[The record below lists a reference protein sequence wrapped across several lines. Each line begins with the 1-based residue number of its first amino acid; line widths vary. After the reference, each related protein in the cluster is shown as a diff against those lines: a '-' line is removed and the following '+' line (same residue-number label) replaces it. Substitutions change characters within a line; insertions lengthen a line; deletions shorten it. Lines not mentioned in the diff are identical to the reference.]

1 MNSNWIKTLF
11 IWLLLFFSVVVIAN
25 YLTTSTKSVD
35 ISFSEFMKEVND
47 GHVSSIVIEGNDIKG
62 VLKVP
67 MNVQGVK
74 YNNFKTRIPYEDPEL
89 VRNLVK
95 QGVEVNSKA
104 HKIYWDIIIGNLPWI
119 ILLGIFWFFLMG
131 RMGAG
136 PKDAIKFGK
145 SSVKVLKESKP
156 RVTFEDVAG
165 CDEAKYELSE
175 VIDFLK
181 NPEKYRRIGARIPKG
196 VLLVGPPGTGK
207 TLLAR
212 AVAGE
217 AEVPFL
223 SISGSEFV
231 ELFVGIGAARVR
243 DLFDQAKANTPCI
256 VFIDEIDAVGRL
268 RGAGLGGGHDERE
281 QTLNQLLV
289 EMDGFDASEGIVVM
303 AATNRPDILDPA
315 LLRPG
320 RFDRQIV
327 VPVPD
332 IKGREQILRIHAK
345 NVPIAEDVDFPLIA
359 RQTPGFTGADLA
371 NLVNEAALLAARYNS
386 DKVHMKHFEEAK
398 DKIIMGVA
406 RKSAVIE
413 EEDKERIA
421 YHEAGHAIVSKK
433 LKYSDP
439 VHKVTIIPHGRALG
453 VTQQLPERDRYLYP
467 KEYILDQITV
477 LLGGRAAEKLI
488 YRTESTGAAND
499 LERATQFARKMVC
512 EWGMSERVGPVVW
525 GKTEEEV
532 FLGREL
538 GVKKY
543 YSDDTARIIDEEI
556 KRIIEDA
563 EKRAQTIL
571 SENEDALRAVVKKLL
586 EKEVISGDE
595 LEEILNG
602 DRGEKE
608 DSEPA

>member
-1 MNSNWIKTLF
+1 MNSNWLKTLLL
-11 IWLLLFFSVVVIAN
+11 WLVLFFSVVVIAN
-25 YLTTSTKSVD
+25 YLTNQQKSID
-35 ISFSEFMKEVND
+35 INFSEFMDEVQK
-47 GHVSSIVIEGNDIKG
+47 GHVKSIVIEGKDIKG

-67 MNVQGVK
+67 LKVQNVE
-74 YNNFKTRIPYEDPEL
+74 YHAFKTRIPYEDPKL
-89 VRNLVK
+89 VRDLVK
-95 QGVEVNSKA
+95 SGVEVKA
-104 HKIYWDIIIGNLPWI
+104 KGRKLYWDILIGNLPWI
-119 ILLGIFWFFLMG
+119 LLLLIFWFFFMG
-131 RMGAG
+131 KVGAG

-156 RVTFEDVAG
+156 KVTFEDVAG
-165 CDEAKYELSE
+165 CDEAKEELKE

-181 NPEKYRRIGARIPKG
+181 NPDRYRKIGARIPKG

-223 SISGSEFV
+223 SISASEFV

-243 DLFDQAKANTPCI
+243 DLFDQAKANYPCI

-332 IKGREQILRIHAK
+332 IKGREQILKIHARK
-345 NVPIAEDVDFPLIA
+345 VQLGDDVDFKVIA
-359 RQTPGFTGADLA
+359 KQTPGFTGADLA
-371 NLVNEAALLAARYNS
+371 NLVNEAALLAARERS
-386 DKVHMKHFEEAK
+386 DKVLMKHFEDAK
-398 DKIIMGVA
+398 DKITMGVA

-413 EEDKERIA
+413 EDDKERIA
-421 YHEAGHAIVSKK
+421 YHESGHAIVSKK
-433 LKYSDP
+433 LKYTDP
-439 VHKVTIIPHGRALG
+439 VHKVTIIPHGMALG
-453 VTQQLPERDRYLYP
+453 ATQQLPEKDRYLYP
-467 KEYILDQITV
+467 KEYIIDQITT

-488 YRTESTGAAND
+488 YGSESTGAAND
-499 LERATQFARKMVC
+499 LERATQLARKMVC
-512 EWGMSERVGPVVW
+512 EWGMSEKVGPVVW

-532 FLGREL
+532 FLGKEL
-538 GVKKY
+538 GVKRY
-543 YSDDTARIIDEEI
+543 YSDATAKQIDEEI
-556 KRIIEDA
+556 KRIVQDA
-563 EKRAQTIL
+563 EKRAMDIL
-571 SENEDALRAVVKKLL
+571 NQNRDALSRLVKRLL
-586 EKEVISGDE
+586 EKEVVSGEE

-602 DRGEKE
+602 ERAEGE
-608 DSEPA
+608 DI

>member
-1 MNSNWIKTLF
+1 MNSNWLKTLLL
-11 IWLLLFFSVVVIAN
+11 WLVLFFSVVVIAN
-25 YLTTSTKSVD
+25 YLTTQQKRID
-35 ISFSEFMKEVND
+35 INFSEFMDEVQK
-47 GHVSSIVIEGNDIKG
+47 GHVKSIVIEGKDIKG

-67 MNVQGVK
+67 LKVQNVE
-74 YNNFKTRIPYEDPEL
+74 YHAFKTRVPYEDPKL
-89 VRNLVK
+89 VRDLVK
-95 QGVEVNSKA
+95 SGVEVKA
-104 HKIYWDIIIGNLPWI
+104 KGRKLYWDILIGNLPWI
-119 ILLGIFWFFLMG
+119 LLLLIFWFFFMG
-131 RMGAG
+131 KVGAG

-156 RVTFEDVAG
+156 KVTFEDVAG
-165 CDEAKYELSE
+165 CDEAKEELRE

-181 NPEKYRRIGARIPKG
+181 NPDRYRKIGARIPKG

-223 SISGSEFV
+223 SISASEFV

-243 DLFDQAKANTPCI
+243 DLFDQAKANYPCI

-332 IKGREQILRIHAK
+332 IKGREQILKIHARK
-345 NVPIAEDVDFPLIA
+345 VQLGDDVDFKVIA
-359 RQTPGFTGADLA
+359 KQTPGFTGADLA
-371 NLVNEAALLAARYNS
+371 NLVNEAALLAARERS
-386 DKVHMKHFEEAK
+386 DKVLMKHFEDAK
-398 DKIIMGVA
+398 DKITMGVA

-413 EEDKERIA
+413 EDDKERIA
-421 YHEAGHAIVSKK
+421 YHESGHAIVSKK
-433 LKYSDP
+433 LKYTDP
-439 VHKVTIIPHGRALG
+439 VHKVTIIPHGMALG
-453 VTQQLPERDRYLYP
+453 ATQQLPEKDRYLYP
-467 KEYILDQITV
+467 KEYIIDQITT

-488 YRTESTGAAND
+488 YGSESTGAAND
-499 LERATQFARKMVC
+499 LERATQLARKMVC
-512 EWGMSERVGPVVW
+512 EWGMSEKVGPVVW

-532 FLGREL
+532 FLGKEL
-538 GVKKY
+538 GVKRY
-543 YSDDTARIIDEEI
+543 YSDATAKQIDEEI
-556 KRIIEDA
+556 KRIIQDA
-563 EKRAQTIL
+563 EKRAMDIL
-571 SENEDALRAVVKKLL
+571 NQNRDALSRLVKRLL
-586 EKEVISGDE
+586 EKEVVSGEE

-602 DRGEKE
+602 ERAEGE
-608 DSEPA
+608 DT

>member
-1 MNSNWIKTLF
+1 MNSNWLKTLF
-11 IWLLLFFSVVVIAN
+11 IWLVLFFSVVVIAN
-25 YLTTSTKSVD
+25 YLTTTGKTLNM
-35 ISFSEFMKEVND
+35 SFSEFMDEVD
-47 GHVSSIVIEGNDIKG
+47 KGHVKSVVIEGNDIKG

-67 MNVQGVK
+67 LNVDGVS
-74 YNNFKTRIPYEDPEL
+74 YSSFKTRIPYEDPEL
-89 VRNLVK
+89 VRTLVK
-95 QGVEVNSKA
+95 KGVVVNSKA
-104 HKIYWDIIIGNLPWI
+104 RRLYWDILIGNLPWI
-119 ILLGIFWFFLMG
+119 ILLVVFWFFLMG

-145 SSVKVLKESKP
+145 SSVKILKESKP
-156 RVTFEDVAG
+156 KVTFEDVAG
-165 CDEAKYELSE
+165 CEEAKEELRE

-181 NPEKYRRIGARIPKG
+181 NPDKYRRIGARIPKG

-243 DLFDQAKANTPCI
+243 DLFDQAKANSPCI

-320 RFDRQIV
+320 RFDRQVV
-327 VPVPD
+327 VPIPD
-332 IKGREQILRIHAK
+332 IKGREEILKIHARK
-345 NVPIAEDVDFPLIA
+345 VPVADDVDFSVIA

-371 NLVNEAALLAARYNS
+371 NLVNEAALLAARDNS
-386 DKVHMKHFEEAK
+386 DKVYMKHFEEAK

-421 YHEAGHAIVSKK
+421 YHEAGHAIVSKN
-433 LKYSDP
+433 LKYADP

-488 YRTESTGAAND
+488 YNSESTGAAND
-499 LERATQFARKMVC
+499 LERATQLARKMVC
-512 EWGMSERVGPVVW
+512 EWGMSDKVGPVVW

-543 YSDDTARIIDEEI
+543 YSDETAKIIDDEIRRIVEE
-556 KRIIEDA
+556 A
-563 EKRAQTIL
+563 EKRALEIL
-571 SENEDALRAVVKKLL
+571 KDRKEALKETVRRLL
-586 EKEVISGDE
+586 EKEVISGEE
-595 LEEILNG
+595 LEEILSG
-602 DRGEKE
+602 GKGE
-608 DSEPA
+608 DNRVI

>member
-1 MNSNWIKTLF
+1 MNSNWLKTLF
-11 IWLLLFFSVVVIAN
+11 IWLVLFFSVVVIAN
-25 YLTTSTKSVD
+25 YIAASGKTLE
-35 ISFSEFMKEVND
+35 ISFSEFMNEVD
-47 GHVSSIVIEGNDIKG
+47 KGHVKRVVIEGHNVKG
-62 VLKVP
+62 ELKVP
-67 MNVQGVK
+67 VK
-74 YNNFKTRIPYEDPEL
+74 LNGMSYTRFKTRIPFDDPEL
-89 VRNLVK
+89 VKTLVK
-95 QGVEVNSKA
+95 KGVEVDSKA
-104 HKIYWDIIIGNLPWI
+104 RKLYWDILIGNLPWI
-119 ILLGIFWFFLMG
+119 ILLLVFWFFLMG
-131 RMGAG
+131 KMGAG
-136 PKDAIKFGK
+136 PRDAIRFGK
-145 SSVKVLKESKP
+145 SSVKILKETKP
-156 RVTFEDVAG
+156 KVTFDDVAG
-165 CDEAKYELSE
+165 CEEAKEELRE

-181 NPEKYRRIGARIPKG
+181 NPEKYKRIGARIPKG

-243 DLFDQAKANTPCI
+243 DLFEQAKANSPCI

-332 IKGREQILRIHAK
+332 IKGREQILKIHAR
-345 NVPIAEDVDFPLIA
+345 NVPLAEDVDFSIIA

-371 NLVNEAALLAARYNS
+371 NLVNEAALLAARENS
-386 DKVHMKHFEEAK
+386 EKVYMRHFEEAK

-413 EEDKERIA
+413 EDDKERIA
-421 YHEAGHAIVSKK
+421 YHEAGHAIVSKN
-433 LKYSDP
+433 LKHADP

-453 VTQQLPERDRYLYP
+453 VTQQLPERDRYLYS
-467 KEYILDQITV
+467 KEYLLDQITV
-477 LLGGRAAEKLI
+477 LLGGRAAEKLV
-488 YRTESTGAAND
+488 YKTESTGAASD
-499 LERATQFARKMVC
+499 LERATQLARKMVC
-512 EWGMSERVGPVVW
+512 EWGMSEKVGPVVW

-532 FLGREL
+532 FLGREF

-543 YSDDTARIIDEEI
+543 YSEETAKIIDEEI
-556 KRIIEDA
+556 RKIIERA
-563 EKRAQTIL
+563 EKRAMDIL
-571 SENEDALRAVVKKLL
+571 KGYRRALDETVKRLL
-586 EKEVISGDE
+586 EKEVISGEE
-595 LEEILNG
+595 LEEIL
-602 DRGEKE
+602 RGENGE
-608 DSEPA
+608 DNRTA

>member
-1 MNSNWIKTLF
+1 M
-11 IWLLLFFSVVVIAN
+11 FFSVVVIAN
-25 YLTTSTKSVD
+25 YITTQNKPLTID
-35 ISFSEFMKEVND
+35 FSDFIKRVEEGYVK
-47 GHVSSIVIEGNDIKG
+47 SIVIEGNDVKG
-62 VLKVP
+62 VFKVP
-67 MNVQGVK
+67 IKINKVV
-74 YNNFKTRIPYEDPEL
+74 YTTFKTRIPYEDPEL
-89 VRNLVK
+89 IRSLIK
-95 QGVEVNSKA
+95 QGVKVSAKSR
-104 HKIYWDIIIGNLPWI
+104 KLYWDILIGNIPWI
-119 ILLGIFWFFLMG
+119 LLLLVFWFFLMG
-131 RMGAG
+131 KLGAG

-145 SSVKVLKESKP
+145 SSVKILKESKP
-156 RVTFEDVAG
+156 MVTFEDVAG
-165 CDEAKYELSE
+165 CEEAKDELRE

-181 NPEKYRRIGARIPKG
+181 HPEKYRKIGARIPKG

-243 DLFDQAKANTPCI
+243 DLFEQAKSNTPCI

-332 IKGREQILRIHAK
+332 IRGREQILKIHSKRI
-345 NVPIAEDVDFPLIA
+345 PLGDDVDFAILA
-359 RQTPGFTGADLA
+359 RQTPGFTGADLS
-371 NLVNEAALLAARYNS
+371 NLVNEAALLAARVNS
-386 DKVHMKHFEEAK
+386 EKVMMKHFEEAK

-433 LKYSDP
+433 LKHADP

-453 VTQQLPERDRYLYP
+453 VTQQLPERDRYLYS
-467 KEYILDQITV
+467 KEYIVDQIIV

-488 YRTESTGAAND
+488 YGSESTGAAND
-499 LERATQFARKMVC
+499 LERATQLARKMVC

-538 GVKKY
+538 GLKKY
-543 YSDDTARIIDEEI
+543 YSEDTARLIDEEI
-556 KRIIEDA
+556 KRIVEEAENKALEILEDN
-563 EKRAQTIL
+563 L
-571 SENEDALRAVVKKLL
+571 DALKAVVERLL
-586 EKEVISGDE
+586 VKEVVSGEE
-595 LEEILNG
+595 LEEIVNG
-602 DRGEKE
+602 QRERKGNTDLI
-608 DSEPA
+608 

>member
-1 MNSNWIKTLF
+1 MNSNWLKTLF
-11 IWLLLFFSVVVIAN
+11 IWLVLFFSVVIIAN
-25 YLTTSTKSVD
+25 YFTTTGKTLNM
-35 ISFSEFMKEVND
+35 SFSEFMDEVD
-47 GHVSSIVIEGNDIKG
+47 KGHVESVVIEGNDVKG
-62 VLKVP
+62 ILKVP
-67 MNVQGVK
+67 LKVNGIS
-74 YNNFKTRIPYEDPEL
+74 YSSFKTRIPYEDPEL
-89 VRNLVK
+89 VRTLVK
-95 QGVEVNSKA
+95 KGVEVNSKA
-104 HKIYWDIIIGNLPWI
+104 RRLYWDIIIGNLPWI
-119 ILLGIFWFFLMG
+119 ILLIVFWFFLMG

-145 SSVKVLKESKP
+145 SSVKILKESKP
-156 RVTFEDVAG
+156 KVTFEDVAG
-165 CDEAKYELSE
+165 CEEAKEELRE

-181 NPEKYRRIGARIPKG
+181 NPDKYKRIGARIPKG

-243 DLFDQAKANTPCI
+243 DLFDQAKANSPCI

-332 IKGREQILRIHAK
+332 IKGREEILKIHAK
-345 NVPIAEDVDFPLIA
+345 NVPVAEDVDFSIIA

-371 NLVNEAALLAARYNS
+371 NLVNEAALLAARDNS
-386 DKVHMKHFEEAK
+386 NKVHMKHFEEAK

-421 YHEAGHAIVSKK
+421 YHEAGHAIVSKN
-433 LKYSDP
+433 LKYADP

-488 YRTESTGAAND
+488 YHTESTGAAND
-499 LERATQFARKMVC
+499 LERATQLARKMVC
-512 EWGMSERVGPVVW
+512 EWGMSEKVGPVVW

-543 YSDDTARIIDEEI
+543 YSDETAKIIDDEIRRIVEEAEERALDI
-556 KRIIEDA
+556 LKEHREALDETVKR
-563 EKRAQTIL
+563 
-571 SENEDALRAVVKKLL
+571 LL
-586 EKEVISGDE
+586 EKEVVSGDE
-595 LEEILNG
+595 LEEILS
-602 DRGEKE
+602 GENE
-608 DSEPA
+608 ENSRPV

>member
-1 MNSNWIKTLF
+1 MNSNWLKTLF
-11 IWLLLFFSVVVIAN
+11 VWLVLFFSVVVIAN
-25 YLTTSTKSVD
+25 YIATSGKTLE
-35 ISFSEFMKEVND
+35 ISFSEFMNEVD
-47 GHVSSIVIEGNDIKG
+47 KGHVKRVVIEGHNVKG
-62 VLKVP
+62 ELKVP
-67 MNVQGVK
+67 VK
-74 YNNFKTRIPYEDPEL
+74 VNGMSYTRFKTRIPFDDPEL
-89 VRNLVK
+89 VKTLVK
-95 QGVEVNSKA
+95 KGVQVDSKA
-104 HKIYWDIIIGNLPWI
+104 RKLYWDILIGNLPWI
-119 ILLGIFWFFLMG
+119 VLLLVFWFFLMG

-136 PKDAIKFGK
+136 PRDAIRFGK
-145 SSVKVLKESKP
+145 SSVKILKESKP
-156 RVTFEDVAG
+156 KVTFDDVAG
-165 CDEAKYELSE
+165 CEEAKEELRE

-181 NPEKYRRIGARIPKG
+181 NPEKYKRIGARIPKG

-243 DLFDQAKANTPCI
+243 DLFEQAKANSPCI

-327 VPVPD
+327 VPIPD
-332 IKGREQILRIHAK
+332 IKGREQILKIHAR
-345 NVPIAEDVDFPLIA
+345 NVPLAEDVDFSIIA

-371 NLVNEAALLAARYNS
+371 NLVNEAALLAARENS
-386 DKVHMKHFEEAK
+386 DKVYMRHFEEAK

-421 YHEAGHAIVSKK
+421 YHEAGHAIVSKN
-433 LKYSDP
+433 LKHADP

-467 KEYILDQITV
+467 KEYLLDQITV
-477 LLGGRAAEKLI
+477 LLGGRAAEKLV
-488 YRTESTGAAND
+488 YKTESTGAASD
-499 LERATQFARKMVC
+499 LERATQLARKMVC
-512 EWGMSERVGPVVW
+512 EWGMSEKVGPVVW

-532 FLGREL
+532 FLGREF

-543 YSDDTARIIDEEI
+543 YSEETAKIIDEEI
-556 KRIIEDA
+556 RKIIERA
-563 EKRAQTIL
+563 EKRAMDIL
-571 SENEDALRAVVKKLL
+571 KGYRRALDETVKRLL
-586 EKEVISGDE
+586 EKEVISGEE
-595 LEEILNG
+595 LEEIL
-602 DRGEKE
+602 RGENGE
-608 DSEPA
+608 DN

>member
-1 MNSNWIKTLF
+1 MNSNWLKTLF
-11 IWLLLFFSVVVIAN
+11 IWLVLFFSVVIIAN
-25 YLTTSTKSVD
+25 YFTTTGKTLNM
-35 ISFSEFMKEVND
+35 SFSEFMDEVD
-47 GHVSSIVIEGNDIKG
+47 KGHVESVVIEGNDVRGI
-62 VLKVP
+62 LKVP
-67 MNVQGVK
+67 LKVNGIS
-74 YNNFKTRIPYEDPEL
+74 YSSFKTRIPYEDPEL
-89 VRNLVK
+89 VRTLVK
-95 QGVEVNSKA
+95 KGVEVNSKA
-104 HKIYWDIIIGNLPWI
+104 RRLYWDIIIGNLPWI
-119 ILLGIFWFFLMG
+119 ILLIVFWFFLMG

-145 SSVKVLKESKP
+145 SSVKILKESKP
-156 RVTFEDVAG
+156 KVTFEDVAG
-165 CDEAKYELSE
+165 CEEAKEELRE

-181 NPEKYRRIGARIPKG
+181 NPDKYKRIGARIPKG

-243 DLFDQAKANTPCI
+243 DLFEQAKANSPCI

-327 VPVPD
+327 VPIPD
-332 IKGREQILRIHAK
+332 IKGREEILKIHAK
-345 NVPIAEDVDFPLIA
+345 NVPVAEDVDFSIIA

-371 NLVNEAALLAARYNS
+371 NLVNEAALLAARDNS
-386 DKVHMKHFEEAK
+386 NKVHMKHFEEAK

-421 YHEAGHAIVSKK
+421 YHEAGHAIVSKN
-433 LKYSDP
+433 LKYADP

-488 YRTESTGAAND
+488 YHTESTGAAND
-499 LERATQFARKMVC
+499 LERATQLARKMVC
-512 EWGMSERVGPVVW
+512 EWGMSEKVGPVVW

-543 YSDDTARIIDEEI
+543 YSDETAKIIDDEIRRIVEEAEERALDI
-556 KRIIEDA
+556 LKGHRKALDETVKR
-563 EKRAQTIL
+563 
-571 SENEDALRAVVKKLL
+571 LL
-586 EKEVISGDE
+586 EKEVVSGDE
-595 LEEILNG
+595 LEEILS
-602 DRGEKE
+602 GENE
-608 DSEPA
+608 ENSRPV

>member
-1 MNSNWIKTLF
+1 
-11 IWLLLFFSVVVIAN
+11 VVVIAN
-25 YLTTSTKSVD
+25 YLTTQQKRID
-35 ISFSEFMKEVND
+35 INFSEFMDEVQK
-47 GHVSSIVIEGNDIKG
+47 GHVKSIVIEGKDIKG

-67 MNVQGVK
+67 LKVQNVE
-74 YNNFKTRIPYEDPEL
+74 YHAFKTRVPYEDPKL
-89 VRNLVK
+89 VRDLVK
-95 QGVEVNSKA
+95 SGVEVKA
-104 HKIYWDIIIGNLPWI
+104 KGRKLYWDILIGNLPWI
-119 ILLGIFWFFLMG
+119 LLLLIFWFFFMG
-131 RMGAG
+131 KVGAG

-156 RVTFEDVAG
+156 KVTFEDVAG
-165 CDEAKYELSE
+165 CDEAKEELRE

-181 NPEKYRRIGARIPKG
+181 NPDRYRKIGARIPKG

-223 SISGSEFV
+223 SISASEFV

-243 DLFDQAKANTPCI
+243 DLFDQAKANYPCI

-332 IKGREQILRIHAK
+332 IKGREQILKIHAK
-345 NVPIAEDVDFPLIA
+345 KVQLGDDVDFKVIA
-359 RQTPGFTGADLA
+359 KQTPGFTGADLA
-371 NLVNEAALLAARYNS
+371 NLVNEAALLAARERS
-386 DKVHMKHFEEAK
+386 DKVLMKHFEDAK
-398 DKIIMGVA
+398 DKITMGVA

-413 EEDKERIA
+413 EDDKERIA
-421 YHEAGHAIVSKK
+421 YHESGHAIVSKK
-433 LKYSDP
+433 LKYTDP
-439 VHKVTIIPHGRALG
+439 VHKVTIIPHGMALG
-453 VTQQLPERDRYLYP
+453 ATQQLPEKDRYLYP
-467 KEYILDQITV
+467 KEYIIDQITT

-488 YRTESTGAAND
+488 YGSESTGAAND
-499 LERATQFARKMVC
+499 LERATQLARKMVC
-512 EWGMSERVGPVVW
+512 EWGMSEKIGPVVW

-532 FLGREL
+532 FLGKEL
-538 GVKKY
+538 GVKRY
-543 YSDDTARIIDEEI
+543 YSDATAKQIDEEI
-556 KRIIEDA
+556 KRIIQDA
-563 EKRAQTIL
+563 EKRAMDIL
-571 SENEDALRAVVKKLL
+571 NQNRDALSRLVKRLL
-586 EKEVISGDE
+586 EKEVVSGEE

-602 DRGEKE
+602 EKAQGE
-608 DSEPA
+608 DT

>member
-1 MNSNWIKTLF
+1 MNTNWFKTLL
-11 IWLLLFFSVVVIAN
+11 IWLILFFSVVVIAN
-25 YLTTSTKSVD
+25 YLTAQQKTVN
-35 ISFSEFMKEVND
+35 IGFSEFMDEVEK
-47 GHVSSIVIEGNDIKG
+47 GHVKSILIEGNDVKG

-67 MNVQGVK
+67 LKVNGTEFTS
-74 YNNFKTRIPYEDPEL
+74 FKTRIPYEDPEL
-89 VRNLVK
+89 VRDLVK
-95 QGVEVNSKA
+95 RGVEVNAKSRKL
-104 HKIYWDIIIGNLPWI
+104 YWDILIGNLPWI
-119 ILLGIFWFFLMG
+119 ILLGVFWFFLMG
-131 RMGAG
+131 RLGAG

-156 RVTFEDVAG
+156 KVTFEDVAG
-165 CDEAKYELSE
+165 CEEAKEELRE

-181 NPEKYRRIGARIPKG
+181 HPEKYRRIGARIPKG

-243 DLFDQAKANTPCI
+243 DLFDQAKANSPCI

-332 IKGREQILRIHAK
+332 IHGREQILRIHAK
-345 NVPIAEDVDFPLIA
+345 NVPIGDDVDFELIA

-371 NLVNEAALLAARYNS
+371 NLVNEAALLAARENS
-386 DKVHMKHFEEAK
+386 VKVLMKHFEEAK

-421 YHEAGHAIVSKK
+421 YHESGHAIVSKK
-433 LKYSDP
+433 LKYADP

-488 YRTESTGAAND
+488 YGSESTGAAND
-499 LERATQFARKMVC
+499 LERATQLARKMVC
-512 EWGMSERVGPVVW
+512 EWGMSEKVGPVVW

-543 YSDDTARIIDEEI
+543 YSDDTAKLIDEEI
-556 KRIIEDA
+556 KRIVEEA
-563 EKRAQTIL
+563 EQRALNIL
-571 SENEDALRAVVKKLL
+571 KDNKDALKIMVEKLL
-586 EKEVISGDE
+586 EKEVISGEE

-602 DRGEKE
+602 QRESRE
-608 DSEPA
+608 DT